1 MSIHTRTFSIPVLA
15 PIFGLALLAGVT
27 TSAIAQSVD
36 ASATTDD
43 SGADASVGV
52 NTGGTSGSGSASVG
66 GGGDTDASASVGT
79 GDTTGTATLGSGSDG
94 TAGNVT
100 IGTGDTTGTATL
112 GAGGNG
118 AAGSVSIG
126 TGSNTATGTA
136 GAGTNGSANLN
147 VSLQDANQIGSLS
160 SMSRQDLSAAL
171 SALDSSAV
179 AKLRTNCSAI
189 LASPGNYPNE
199 AVIVCQVIV
208 SL

>member
-43 SGADASVGV
+43 SGA
-52 NTGGTSGSGSASVG
+52 
-66 GGGDTDASASVGT
+66 DASASVGT